1 MPRWQHKWMT
11 SPRNWFLLVFMG
23 IALLGQAQEKT
34 TRILFVLDAS
44 GSMAGKWEGIEKF
57 DIAKRLL
64 FEAIDSLEKSPTEI
78 EFGLRMFGHQSHRSA
93 NDCKDSKLEIPFAPD
108 NAQRIYAKMAAVQN
122 QGQTPIAYSLF
133 EAVQDFPE
141 DPFAKNAIVLITD
154 GIETCDGDPCAVA
167 PILQQNNIAVR
178 PFIIGLGL
186 GQEGATYFD
195 CVGTYYDAD
204 SEKDFEEALNV
215 VISQAVNSTTA
226 QINLLNQ
233 AGKPTETNIEVTLYD
248 NYSQSL
254 EQVYVHA
261 LGYYGRIDTLFLT
274 PVIDYDMVVH
284 TVPPTRVNGLE
295 LAPGKHNIMPADV
308 PQGTLT
314 LKIDGY
320 SRLAEGN
327 CIIRKAGDNEI
338 LDVQQLNSRKR
349 LVTGFYDLEILTLP
363 PMYVE
368 NVMIQAEEEEVIL
381 IPEEGKLNVFV
392 SRPGIASI
400 YQVDDGQMKMIYEES
415 YVNRQMTL
423 ELLPGDYLVVYR
435 QHQYKSSELTQSRS
449 FTIYSRSTTNVT
461 F

>member
-1 MPRWQHKWMT
+1 MPLRQSMRKL
-11 SPRNWFLLVFMG
+11 PIRNWLLLIFLG
-23 IALLGQAQEKT
+23 IVLSAQAQEKT

-44 GSMAGKWEGIEKF
+44 GSMAGKWDGIEKF
-57 DIAKRLL
+57 DLAKRLL
-64 FEAIDSLEKSPTEI
+64 FEAIDSLEHSPTDI

-93 NDCKDSKLEIPFAPD
+93 NDCEDSKLEIPFGAN
-108 NAQRIYAKMAAVQN
+108 NAQRIYAKLAAVQN

-141 DPFAKNAIVLITD
+141 DPFAKNAIILITD

-167 PILQQNNIAVR
+167 PILKKNNIAVR

-186 GQEGATYFD
+186 GQEGATFFD

-204 SEKDFEEALNV
+204 SEEAFEEALNV

-226 QINLLNQ
+226 QINLLDQ
-233 AGKPTETNIEVTLYD
+233 AGKPNETNVEVTLYD
-248 NYSQSL
+248 SYSGAL

-261 LGYYGRIDTLFLT
+261 LGYYGRIDTLYLT

-284 TVPPTRVNGLE
+284 TVPPTLVEGLE

-320 SRLAEGN
+320 SRLAEGQ
-327 CIIRKAGDNEI
+327 CVIRKAGDPEI
-338 LDVQQLNSRKR
+338 LDVQQLNTRKR
-349 LVTGFYDLEILTLP
+349 LRTGFYDLEILTLP

-368 NVMIQAEEEEVIL
+368 NVMIQPNEEEVIL
-381 IPEEGKLNVFV
+381 VPEEGKLNVFV
-392 SRPGIASI
+392 ARAGIASI
-400 YQVDDGQMKMIYEES
+400 YQIENGQMKMIYEDA
-415 YVNRQMTL
+415 YVEKQL
-423 ELLPGDYLVVYR
+423 SVELLPGDYLVVYR
-435 QHQYKSSELTQSRS
+435 QHQFKSSELTQSKT

>member
-1 MPRWQHKWMT
+1 MPLRQCMQAFPKQ
-11 SPRNWFLLVFMG
+11 NWLLLIFMG
-23 IALLGQAQEKT
+23 LVLTLPAQEKT

-44 GSMAGKWEGIEKF
+44 GSMAGKWQGIEKF
-57 DIAKRLL
+57 DLAKRLL
-64 FEAIDSLEKSPTEI
+64 FEAIDSLENSPTEI
-78 EFGLRMFGHQSHRSA
+78 EFALRMFGHQSHRSA
-93 NDCKDSKLEIPFAPD
+93 NDCQDAKLEVPFAPD
-108 NAQRIYAKMAAVQN
+108 NAQRIYARLAATQN

-141 DPFAKNAIVLITD
+141 DPFARNAIILITD

-167 PILQQNNIAVR
+167 PILKRNNIAVR

-204 SEKDFEEALNV
+204 NEEAFEEALNV
-215 VISQAVNSTTA
+215 VISQAVNSTTT

-233 AGKPTETNIEVTLYD
+233 QGQPDETNIEVTLYD
-248 NYSQSL
+248 NYTKSL

-261 LGYYGRIDTLFLT
+261 LGYYGRIDTLYLT
-274 PVIDYDMVVH
+274 PVIDYDLIVH
-284 TVPPTRVNGLE
+284 TIPPTVVQGLE

-327 CIIRKAGDNEI
+327 CVIRLAGDPEI
-338 LDVQQLNSRKR
+338 LDVQQLNTRKR
-349 LVTGFYDLEILTLP
+349 LRTGFYDLEILTLP
-363 PMYVE
+363 PMYIE
-368 NVMIQAEEEEVIL
+368 NVMIQADEEEIIL
-381 IPEEGKLNVFV
+381 IPEEGKFNLFI

-400 YQVDDGQMKMIYEES
+400 YQVEEGQMKMIYEEG
-415 YVNRQMTL
+415 YFERQLTL
-423 ELLPGDYLVVYR
+423 ELLPGDYQVVYR
-435 QHQYKSSELTQSRS
+435 QHQYKSAELTQSKT
-449 FTIYSRSTTNVT
+449 FTIYPRSTTTVT